1 MVRFAIHFTA
11 RFRQADSY
19 PVWKWGLMSAALF
32 WMLVYLWSQSAE
44 KLPGFVYV
52 NF

>member
-1 MVRFAIHFTA
+1 MVRSVIHLIV
-11 RFRQADSY
+11 RFRQSDSY
-19 PVWKWGLMSAALF
+19 LVWKWGLMSAALF
-32 WMLVYLWSQSAE
+32 WMLVYVWSQSAE